1 MIRIPTSSSRIG
13 SRVSSARLRA
23 RFAIGLR
30 AGAIG
35 LAVAAIV
42 AAGARAAAAE
52 TLTSEPC
59 PPLVAKA
66 REGLPPGS
74 TVTCRVHRSE
84 NRTIGNQTIAGTI
97 DILKVDVVYPNGR
110 LATLDLV
117 PPPPP
122 DKPVPVALSP
132 TEKAITTPGAVRSTT
147 FEHGDLNGSSGKGM
161 ALAFWVFAAIT
172 VVGALFVVS
181 RRNLIAAVMGM
192 VGSFLGIAAV
202 YMMLYAR
209 FLAVVQ
215 LLVYAG
221 AIMVLFVFVVM
232 ILNRPEDEPVAPS
245 GRAGQALGSL
255 AILYLVVR
263 LVMLLV
269 HVEPPNPET
278 AMAAPQGVNMCTVW
292 KDKSCA
298 RSERLDWGSVGA
310 VGTDLFNA
318 GLFPFAALSRGL
330 RRAGG
335 GARAPARPV
344 GPEDERARQRMEGGV
359 A

>member
-1 MIRIPTSSSRIG
+1 MIGAPSTLTSGSSS
-13 SRVSSARLRA
+13 SSGRPDRPGASGRLRGI
-23 RFAIGLR
+23 AI
-30 AGAIG
+30 A
-35 LAVAAIV
+35 LAVAAV
-42 AAGARAAAAE
+42 CAVGARDAAAE
-52 TLTSEPC
+52 TLAIEPC
-59 PPLVAKA
+59 PPIVAKA
-66 REGLPPGS
+66 RETLPPG
-74 TVTCRVHRSE
+74 TQLTCRVHRSA

-97 DILKVDVVYPNGR
+97 DILEADAVFPDGR
-110 LATLDLV
+110 RATLDLV

-122 DKPVPVALSP
+122 DRPVPVDLSP
-132 TEKAITTPGAVRSTT
+132 SEKVLATPGSIRRTAY
-147 FEHGDLNGSSGKGM
+147 EHGDLTGSSGWGM
-161 ALAFWVFAAIT
+161 AVVFWGFALIT
-172 VVGALFVVS
+172 VGGALFAVT

-245 GRAGQALGSL
+245 GRAGQLIGGV

-263 LVMLLV
+263 LIMMLV
-269 HVEPPNPET
+269 NVEPPNPQI
-278 AMAAPQGVNMCTVW
+278 AMAAPQGVTVCTAW
-292 KDKSCA
+292 KDNACSMT
-298 RSERLDWGSVGA
+298 ERLDWGSVGA

-318 GLFPFAALSRGL
+318 GLFPFEAISVLLLVAVV
-330 RRAGG
+330 
-335 GARAPARPV
+335 GAIAIARPL
-344 GPEDERARQRMEGGV
+344 GPEDERARQRLDGV